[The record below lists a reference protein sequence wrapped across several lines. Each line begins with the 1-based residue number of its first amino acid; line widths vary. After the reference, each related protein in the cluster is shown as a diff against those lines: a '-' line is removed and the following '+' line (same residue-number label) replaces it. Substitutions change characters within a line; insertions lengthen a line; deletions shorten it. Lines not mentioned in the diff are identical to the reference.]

1 MDLAPLVLGGQSRG
15 MTVVQLAG
23 AYSIFNGGTFT
34 SPHYYTEV
42 EDYLGNTVLDNT
54 KYINTT
60 QAISETAQIM
70 NRMLA
75 NVLKTGGTASSIG
88 VPQAGGMDAVAK
100 TGTTSNNKDYT
111 FAALTPYYVTALWWG
126 FDRPEDMSQY
136 SGGKYG
142 TPIQKAWKNM
152 MEELQADLP
161 YKEFA
166 TSENVVERHF
176 DTSTGAI
183 ISGGGAIGYYTE
195 DNMPDSSYAASTDD
209 PYAALAQAAA
219 EGAQDGDTT
228 TEPTE

>member
-1 MDLAPLVLGGQSRG
+1 M
-15 MTVVQLAG
+15 
-23 AYSIFNGGTFT
+23 
-34 SPHYYTEV
+34 
-42 EDYLGNTVLDNT
+42 
-54 KYINTT
+54 
-60 QAISETAQIM
+60 
-70 NRMLA
+70 
-75 NVLKTGGTASSIG
+75 
-88 VPQAGGMDAVAK
+88 
-100 TGTTSNNKDYT
+100 
-111 FAALTPYYVTALWWG
+111 TPYYCTAIWWG